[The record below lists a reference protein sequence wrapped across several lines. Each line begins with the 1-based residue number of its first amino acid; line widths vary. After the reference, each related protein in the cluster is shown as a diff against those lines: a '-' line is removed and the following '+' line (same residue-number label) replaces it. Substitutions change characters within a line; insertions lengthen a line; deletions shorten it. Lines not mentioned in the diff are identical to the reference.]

1 MKVTFDWLKD
11 HLKTDLK
18 EKNLLEQLTNI
29 GLEVESVDSLSAGN
43 ELFKIAKIIK
53 TEKHPNADRLKVCDV
68 SLGEGDIKKV
78 VCGAKNAKEGLLTVY
93 APPGAIIPKNQT
105 KLIVAKIR
113 NVTSYGMLCSES
125 ELDLS
130 NESDGIIELPKSKYE
145 KSVGKSFFKKSNSN
159 IIDLSITPNRPDCLG
174 VGGIAR
180 DLAASGFGRLKDIK
194 KKKIK
199 SKIKQ
204 TLNIKIKKEKD
215 QGCLSFGSCL
225 ILNVN
230 NTESPKW
237 LKDRLISVGQKPISA
252 IVDITNYVMLDVN
265 RPLHAYDADKIEKG
279 IIVRSSKYG
288 EKFTGLDNKKYI
300 LENGMCVISDEKGIL
315 GLGGIIG
322 GTRSATEFDTKNVLL
337 ESAYFEPRS
346 IRKTAKKLNLNT
358 DAKFRFERGI
368 DPLSIEEG
376 LNRAALLI
384 KEICGGEIS
393 KIDIQRVEKFK
404 SKTIRFDPNL
414 FKKISGFKIADK
426 KMLKILEDL
435 GFESKKEKKFYKL
448 TVPSWRPDISQPID
462 VVEELARINGYDQ
475 IELIEPKKERYK
487 PTLNKSQKLFHFL
500 QRSVASKGYFEA
512 ITWSFTDP
520 TYNNLFREKKKEIKI
535 VNPLSSEIGVL
546 RNSIFSNLIFYMYK
560 NLNRDIKDLS
570 LFEIGPVFSGSN
582 PGDQEIVIGG
592 LRSGKISR
600 LSWIEDDRK
609 VDIFDIKKDVIQTLV
624 EAGYD
629 KSKIYIDDITPNYYH
644 PGKSGRIFLNKEK
657 DKIVGYFGEI
667 HPNIIKKIDIKTESL
682 VGFELFVDNLKR
694 PKKLLRDQKNVYQ
707 VSDFQKS
714 ERDFA
719 FIIDKNFKSQKLIEI
734 ILSVNSDLISNVDI
748 FDVYEGENIP
758 SDKKSIAINVSIQ
771 SLDKPLRDEDLEKL
785 NRLIIDTVEK
795 ETGAKIRS

>member
-1 MKVTFDWLKD
+1 
-11 HLKTDLK
+11 
-18 EKNLLEQLTNI
+18 
-29 GLEVESVDSLSAGN
+29 
-43 ELFKIAKIIK
+43 
-53 TEKHPNADRLKVCDV
+53 
-68 SLGEGDIKKV
+68 
-78 VCGAKNAKEGLLTVY
+78 
-93 APPGAIIPKNQT
+93 
-105 KLIVAKIR
+105 
-113 NVTSYGMLCSES
+113 
-125 ELDLS
+125 
-130 NESDGIIELPKSKYE
+130 
-145 KSVGKSFFKKSNSN
+145 
-159 IIDLSITPNRPDCLG
+159 
-174 VGGIAR
+174 
-180 DLAASGFGRLKDIK
+180 
-194 KKKIK
+194 
-199 SKIKQ
+199 
-204 TLNIKIKKEKD
+204 
-215 QGCLSFGSCL
+215 
-225 ILNVN
+225 
-230 NTESPKW
+230 
-237 LKDRLISVGQKPISA
+237 
-252 IVDITNYVMLDVN
+252 MLDVN

-279 IIVRSSKYG
+279 IIVRNSKYG

-520 TYNNLFREKKKEIKI
+520 IYNNLFREKKKEIKI

-570 LFEIGPVFSGSN
+570 LFEIGPVFTGSN
-582 PGDQEIVIGG
+582 PGEQETVIGG

-734 ILSVNSDLISNVDI
+734 ILSVNSNLISNVDI